1 MNSLA
6 QLRQIRPGRPADR
19 DLPRRPDRAGT
30 PGARRSQAGSR
41 AGRAA
46 AFTLAALGAAV
57 MLIVLVYALLT
68 SFKAPAEA
76 LHTPIQWLPKS
87 ARWGNYAQPF
97 HLVAYGRYLLN
108 SCIVG
113 VSVTGLNVI
122 TCTLAGFSLAKLRFP
137 GRNLLFAVVMIT
149 LMIPVE
155 VIYVPLYQFVY
166 QLGWV
171 NSYTG
176 LILPAGTSAFGV
188 FLMRQAMTGVPDELL
203 EAARID
209 GAGTLR
215 ILARIVVPLV
225 RGPLATLALFV
236 FMTNWDSFLWPL
248 VVASN
253 DSIRTVPV
261 GLAAMQSQFGTSY
274 PVMMAAAF
282 ISAAPTVLLFSFLQ
296 RRFVSGILAT
306 TTQR

>member
-1 MNSLA
+1 MSSVGEVRQSL
-6 QLRQIRPGRPADR
+6 PSRPADR
-19 DLPRRPDRAGT
+19 DLPRRPGRAVATG
-30 PGARRSQAGSR
+30 GRRSRGGPR
-41 AGRAA
+41 AGRAV
-46 AFTLAALGAAV
+46 AFTLAALGAVV

-68 SFKAPAEA
+68 SFKTPAEA

-87 ARWGNYAQPF
+87 AQWGNYAQPF
-97 HLVAYGRYLLN
+97 HLVAFGRYLLN
-108 SCIVG
+108 SCVVG

-122 TCTLAGFSLAKLRFP
+122 TCTLAGFSLAKMRFP
-137 GRNLLFAVVMIT
+137 GRKVFFAIVMIT

-155 VIYVPLYQFVY
+155 VIYVPLYQLVY

-188 FLMRQAMTGVPDELL
+188 FLMRQAMISVPDELL
-203 EAARID
+203 EAARMD

-215 ILARIVVPLV
+215 VLARIVVPLV
-225 RGPLATLALFV
+225 RGPLATLALFT

-248 VVASN
+248 LVASN
-253 DSIRTVPV
+253 DNIRTVPV

-282 ISAAPTVLLFSFLQ
+282 ISAAPTVLLFIFLQ
-296 RRFVSGILAT
+296 RRFVSGVLAT

>member
-1 MNSLA
+1 MNRVSEIRRIRPGKPA
-6 QLRQIRPGRPADR
+6 GGDAPHRPGRP
-19 DLPRRPDRAGT
+19 PTTSRRPR
-30 PGARRSQAGSR
+30 PR

-46 AFTLAALGAAV
+46 GFALAALGAAL
-57 MLIVLVYALLT
+57 MLVVLVYALLT

-76 LHTPIQWLPKS
+76 LSTPIQWLPKT
-87 ARWGNYAQPF
+87 AQWGNYAQPF
-97 HLVAYGRYLLN
+97 HLVAYGRYLVN

-113 VSVTGLNVI
+113 VSVAGLNIV
-122 TCTLAGFSLAKLRFP
+122 TCTLAGFSLAKIRFP
-137 GRNLLFAVVMIT
+137 GRNVFFAIVMIT

-155 VIYVPLYQFVY
+155 VIYVPLYQLVY

-171 NSYTG
+171 NSYAG

-188 FLMRQAMTGVPDELL
+188 FLMRQAIISVPDELL
-203 EAARID
+203 EAARVE

-215 ILARIVVPLV
+215 ILARIVVPMV
-225 RGPLATLALFV
+225 RGPVATLALFI

-248 VVASN
+248 LVASS
-253 DSIRTVPV
+253 DSFRTVPV

-282 ISAAPTVLLFSFLQ
+282 ISAAPTVLLFIFLQ
-296 RRFVSGILAT
+296 RRFVSGVLAV

>member
-1 MNSLA
+1 MSSVGEV
-6 QLRQIRPGRPADR
+6 RQIRSGPPADR
-19 DLPRRPDRAGT
+19 DLPRRSGRGSRDPA
-30 PGARRSQAGSR
+30 QAGSR
-41 AGRAA
+41 PRRAVA
-46 AFTLAALGAAV
+46 VTLAALGAVV

-68 SFKAPAEA
+68 SFKAPTEA

-87 ARWGNYAQPF
+87 AQWGNYAQPF

-113 VSVTGLNVI
+113 TSVTGLNII

-137 GRNLLFAVVMIT
+137 GRNVFFAIVMIT

-171 NSYTG
+171 NSYAG

-215 ILARIVVPLV
+215 ILARVVVPLV
-225 RGPLATLALFV
+225 RGPLATLALFT

-248 VVASN
+248 LVASN

-282 ISAAPTVLLFSFLQ
+282 ISAAPTVLLFIFLQ